1 MNILQTLQG
10 LISSANQQI
19 NSGIT
24 MKIILFALLTAT
36 NVYALCLTDQAQISA
51 TVLSVMDS
59 GDECLYEVQVGES
72 SPHALC
78 PLSSS
83 TIESH
88 LISEMKNGS
97 CSYQQYDQ
105 FLRALVHDKQNDTI
119 YLD

>member
-10 LISSANQQI
+10 LITSAHQQT

-36 NVYALCLTDQAQISA
+36 NVYALCLTDQAQVSA
-51 TVLSVMDS
+51 TVLSVMDAGS
-59 GDECLYEVQVGES
+59 ECLYEVEVGES

-78 PLSSS
+78 ALSSS

-88 LISEMKNGS
+88 LISETKNGS
-97 CSYQQYDQ
+97 CSYQQFDQ
-105 FLRALVHDKQNDTI
+105 FLRVLVHDKQNDTI